1 LNCATVTNDQTPTGA
16 FQVNKVKLGNSKL
29 EVSALALGTDLIGSK
44 IDRSSSFALFDFFY
58 GKGGTFLD
66 TANFYASWLP
76 GFQGGES
83 ETTIGAWMK
92 ERKNRHEMVISSKLA
107 FDYPGSKGGLSA
119 AEIERECEKSL
130 RRLQTDR
137 IDLYYAHRDDRETP
151 IEETMEGFDR
161 LLRAGKVRAIGASN
175 LSVWRIAQ
183 ANVVA
188 RKSGWAPYSVIEQ
201 RYTYLRP
208 RHGANFGPQ
217 VFLAQDLKD
226 FAQFEGIALVGYSIL
241 LQGAYTRM
249 DRPLP
254 AQFGGTDS
262 DDRLKVLHEVA
273 AQTGHTPNQVIIAWM
288 RQSKPAVL
296 PIIAGSRVE
305 QLSESI
311 SALSLTLSDDQM
323 SRLETAGNPDIKR
336 AWLQP
341 S

>member
-1 LNCATVTNDQTPTGA
+1 MKKVT
-16 FQVNKVKLGNSKL
+16 LGNSNL

-44 IDRSSSFALFDFFY
+44 IDRSTSFSLFDYFY
-58 GKGGTFLD
+58 EKGGTFLD

-83 ETTIGAWMK
+83 ESTIGAWMK

-107 FDYPGSKGGLSA
+107 FDYPECKGGLSA

-137 IDLYYAHRDDRETP
+137 IDLYYSHRDDREIP
-151 IEETMEGFDR
+151 LEETMQAFDR
-161 LLRAGKVRAIGASN
+161 LIRSGKARAIGASN

-188 RKSGWAPYSVIEQ
+188 RKGGWTPYSVIQQ

-208 RHGANFGPQ
+208 RHGADFGPQ
-217 VFLAQDLKD
+217 IFLSTELKD
-226 FAQFEGIALVGYSIL
+226 FAQFEGLALVGYSIL
-241 LQGAYTRM
+241 LQGAYTRT

-254 AQFGGTDS
+254 AQFGGADS
-262 DDRLKVLHEVA
+262 DERLHVLQDIA
-273 AQTGHTPNQVIIAWM
+273 TQIGRTPNQVIIAWM
-288 RQSKPAVL
+288 RQSKPSVL
-296 PIIAGSRVE
+296 PIIAGSRKE
-305 QLSESI
+305 QLAENI
-311 SALSLTLSDDQM
+311 SGLDLALTADQM
-323 SRLETAGNPDIKR
+323 SRLETAGNPDVKR